1 MESQREPR
9 ADCRQQLVGEKL
21 IGVRRGQPG
30 HVRANASQILIT
42 HYWGADPVPCLEP
55 GGQTPGWGWVG
66 RGTTIPKPLRF
77 RRGCWMAKG
86 MSMLLKNDDHLPF
99 LPEYSR

>member
-42 HYWGADPVPCLEP
+42 HYWGADPCP
-55 GGQTPGWGWVG
+55 GARWADRRLGLG
-66 RGTTIPKPLRF
+66 REGDHHPQA
-77 RRGCWMAKG
+77 AKVQER
-86 MSMLLKNDDHLPF
+86 MLDGKRHVHAF
-99 LPEYSR
+99 KK